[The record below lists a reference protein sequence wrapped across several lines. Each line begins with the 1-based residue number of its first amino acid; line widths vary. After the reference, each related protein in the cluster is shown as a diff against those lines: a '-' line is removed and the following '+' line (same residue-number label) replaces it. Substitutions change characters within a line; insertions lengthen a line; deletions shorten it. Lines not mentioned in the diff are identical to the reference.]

1 MLSAAAGAPASATA
15 DADAPALAT
24 KGAAAEGSM
33 MPSGMATDSWYFD
46 HDCSPSRLVKAF
58 RRRDLESGLTMTMSP
73 GFSALT
79 LDMKLFISSR
89 TFFRKDWVA
98 SAQPPS

>member
-15 DADAPALAT
+15 DADAPAPARGAT
-24 KGAAAEGSM
+24 AEGSM

-46 HDCSPSRLVKAF
+46 HDFSPSRMVKAF